1 MNDMLTI
8 IKKELK
14 RFFGDKRL
22 VMTTLIMPGLTIYL
36 VYSLMGGMMERE
48 FSTAD
53 DYVTKAYAVNLPAE
67 IREMTTGMPV
77 EWTDWDGTDP
87 ERVKRE
93 ITDGEMDVALVF
105 QEDFTAA
112 VSTYEVENGKA
123 PQIEIYYNGAKSN
136 SATSYENL
144 LVLFKE
150 YERTLCNKF
159 DVNRDEEGSLGA
171 FDLAPKNGM
180 AGRLLSGMLPLLI
193 MTLIFS
199 GVQGVAPESIAGEK
213 ERGTIATLLITPV
226 KRSSLALGKVVSLS
240 LIALLSGL
248 SSFGGTIL
256 ALPKMLGGNVDFELN
271 LYTTGDYALIL
282 ILIGST
288 VLLLVAAI
296 SIISVLANSVKEAT
310 TMMAPMMVAVM
321 VVSLLP
327 MLGMDLGGKA
337 AFLIPLFNSVSAMAK
352 IFAFEASTSF
362 SILAACVN
370 VVAAGILV
378 GVLTQMF
385 NSEKIMFSK

>member
-1 MNDMLTI
+1 M
-8 IKKELK
+8 
-14 RFFGDKRL
+14 
-22 VMTTLIMPGLTIYL
+22 
-36 VYSLMGGMMERE
+36 
-48 FSTAD
+48 
-53 DYVTKAYAVNLPAE
+53 
-67 IREMTTGMPV
+67 
-77 EWTDWDGTDP
+77 
-87 ERVKRE
+87 
-93 ITDGEMDVALVF
+93 
-105 QEDFTAA
+105 
-112 VSTYEVENGKA
+112 
-123 PQIEIYYNGAKSN
+123 
-136 SATSYENL
+136 
-144 LVLFKE
+144 
-150 YERTLCNKF
+150 
-159 DVNRDEEGSLGA
+159 
-171 FDLAPKNGM
+171 
-180 AGRLLSGMLPLLI
+180 
-193 MTLIFS
+193 
-199 GVQGVAPESIAGEK
+199 
-213 ERGTIATLLITPV
+213 
-226 KRSSLALGKVVSLS
+226 
-240 LIALLSGL
+240 
-248 SSFGGTIL
+248 
-256 ALPKMLGGNVDFELN
+256 PKMLGGNVDFELN